1 MFYKVFIII
10 FSSILLVPNFMQK
23 ERRRFEERAEEKFVI
38 LRFPN
43 TPHQIFTKQNT
54 IVGLFAWISF
64 PSSTSDN
71 NIFIWNFYSER
82 TDRKLEWIL
91 NFFKKKN
98 KNWHY
103 NWTIQAKRKRQFQSD
118 SMQLFEC
125 NHLFST
131 ISINMKTYLWRRF
144 HAVNLLNVCFLVE
157 DSFISTRLFIF

>member
-71 NIFIWNFYSER
+71 NIFIWNFYSKR

-91 NFFKKKN
+91 IFFKKK
-98 KNWHY
+98 KTKIDI
-103 NWTIQAKRKRQFQSD
+103 TIEQFKRRGNVNFKVIP
-118 SMQLFEC
+118 C
-125 NHLFST
+125 NCSNVIIFFL
-131 ISINMKTYLWRRF
+131 RF
-144 HAVNLLNVCFLVE
+144 P
-157 DSFISTRLFIF
+157 